1 MKFIKTRESLNVW
14 DYYADDT
21 GTFQASIVHFEQPS
35 HFGINGGRISKMFIQ
50 NYKTGEIVC
59 NYDRGWDK
67 IPTTEVKAFYDELLE
82 KLN

>member
-21 GTFQASIVHFEQPS
+21 GTFQASVVHFEQPS
-35 HFGINGGRISKMFIQ
+35 PFGINSGRISKLFIQ
-50 NYKTGEIVC
+50 NENTKEIVC
-59 NYDRGWDK
+59 NFDRGWDK
-67 IPTTEVKAFYDELLE
+67 KPTPEVKAFYDEILK